1 MLCVPVVKFVRGNL
15 LTCAAEKIVLLRR
28 ERHIAE
34 ACELP
39 RVEADPLQR
48 ARHRIASDFLGQVHK
63 PAAFRDAG
71 KAADDGFA
79 NRFAHGFVL
88 RERFGVELGVA
99 ARKIEP
105 LKVLRER
112 FIFQRTEID
121 KLRAEPSEKRQT
133 VFIEKAERLVPRNT
147 DAHGRSRL
155 WKLRRGEGKGRSAFC
170 NFHQRVKIERL
181 LRRPGQALHFFLEV

>member
-39 RVEADPLQR
+39 RVKAAPLQR
-48 ARHRIASDFLGQVHK
+48 ARHREAADFLGQVHES
-63 PAAFRDAG
+63 AAFRDAG
-71 KAADDGFA
+71 KTAGDSFA
-79 NRFAHGFVL
+79 NRFAHRLVL
-88 RERFGVELGVA
+88 RERFGVELGIA

-105 LKVLRER
+105 LKVFRKR
-112 FIFQRTEID
+112 FTRKRAEID
-121 KLRAEPSEKRQT
+121 KLRTEPSEKRQT
-133 VFIEKAERLVPRNT
+133 VFIEKAERLVPRNA
-147 DAHGRSRL
+147 DAHGHSGL
-155 WKLRRGEGKGRSAFC
+155 WKLRRDEGKGRSAFC

-181 LRRPGQALHFFLEV
+181 LRSPGKALHFFLEV

>member
-1 MLCVPVVKFVRGNL
+1 MVKFVRGNL
-15 LTCAAEKIVLLRR
+15 LTCAAEKVVLLRR

-34 ACELP
+34 ARELP

-48 ARHRIASDFLGQVHK
+48 ARHREASDFLGQVHEA
-63 PAAFRDAG
+63 AAFRDAG

-105 LKVLRER
+105 LKVFRKR
-112 FIFQRTEID
+112 FTRKRAEIN
-121 KLRAEPSEKRQT
+121 KLRART
-133 VFIEKAERLVPRNT
+133 
-147 DAHGRSRL
+147 
-155 WKLRRGEGKGRSAFC
+155 LR
-170 NFHQRVKIERL
+170 V
-181 LRRPGQALHFFLEV
+181 LEAPAV